1 MLQIEK
7 VNPADV
13 KRALMARG
21 IGRNALDGMRPLGG
35 ISFGKGRSS
44 REISRLVRMSNPQMA
59 GVEDKISQPI
69 YDSFSLAQSAAFPQT
84 VMFQVQKGAGGKTL
98 AQTNMVSSGQLQFP
112 QRLWLCAIYFVIAN
126 NTVLADVI
134 NIQSLVSFTLNVGT
148 KNYLQ
153 VPAGF
158 LTAGRGAVMNCISNV
173 GYVTAGTAGANTLT
187 AFATSNGIQ
196 DPRAIFAMDNPFMIE
211 YGESFNVTLNP
222 ETPFNMTA
230 NTTNP
235 PGVGTTIQVYLDGT
249 LYRSV
254 Q

>member
-7 VNPADV
+7 LNPADV
-13 KRALMARG
+13 KRALM
-21 IGRNALDGMRPLGG
+21 GRAGSALKGMRALGG
-35 ISFGKGRSS
+35 LRFGDDSYFS
-44 REISRLVRMSNPQMA
+44 RVPRFSNPQMA

-69 YDSFSLAQSAAFPQT
+69 YDSFSLAAAAAFPQT
-84 VMFQVQKGAGGKTL
+84 VMFQVQKGASGKTL

-112 QRLWLCAIYFVIAN
+112 QRLWLCAIYFVVAN
-126 NTVLADVI
+126 NTTLTDLI
-134 NIQSLVSFTLNVGT
+134 NIQTNVSFTLNVGT

-158 LTAGRGAVMNCISNV
+158 LTAGRGAVMNTIANV
-173 GYVTAGTAGANTLT
+173 GQAVAAGGGVTAY
-187 AFATSNGIQ
+187 ATSNGVQ
-196 DPRAIFAMDNPFMIE
+196 DPRAIFALDNPFMIE

-222 ETPFNMTA
+222 ETPFNMQA

-235 PGVGTTIQVYLDGT
+235 PGVGTQITVFLDGT

>member
-1 MLQIEK
+1 MLQLQK

-21 IGRNALDGMRPLGG
+21 IDRSALDGMRPLGG

-84 VMFQVQKGAGGKTL
+84 LMFTVPKGASGKTL
-98 AQTNMVSSGQLQFP
+98 AQTNMTAMGQLQFP

-126 NTVLADVI
+126 NTVAADVI
-134 NIQSLVSFTLNVGT
+134 NIQNLVSFTLNVGT

-158 LTAGRGAVMNCISNV
+158 LTAGRGLVMNAIQNV
-173 GYVTAGTAGANTLT
+173 GQPLAAGGAVTAY
-187 AFATSNGIQ
+187 ATSNGIQ
-196 DPRAIFAMDNPFMIE
+196 DPRAIFSLDNPFMIE
-211 YGESFNVTLNP
+211 YGESFNVTLVP

-230 NTTNP
+230 NSTNP
-235 PGVGTTIQVYLDGT
+235 PGVGTQITVYLDGT